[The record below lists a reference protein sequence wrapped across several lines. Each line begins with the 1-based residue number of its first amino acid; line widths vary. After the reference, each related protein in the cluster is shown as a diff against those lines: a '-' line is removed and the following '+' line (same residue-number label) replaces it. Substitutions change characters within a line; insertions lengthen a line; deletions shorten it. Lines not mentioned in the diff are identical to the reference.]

1 MLHVNRY
8 QSGVTLVELV
18 ISIVIITVAASSV
31 MLVILQTTGV
41 SADPIIKQQAVAA
54 AQAYMEE
61 ILMQAFVDP
70 QGGETGGAEAGES
83 RGNFDDILD
92 YDGLNDTSGAV
103 NHYGNA
109 VPGLASYNIAVTVS
123 DDTLNGDAAKR
134 IDVTVTHDG
143 DADLNI
149 PIRALRIF

>member
-1 MLHVNRY
+1 MR
-8 QSGVTLVELV
+8 
-18 ISIVIITVAASSV
+18 
-31 MLVILQTTGV
+31 
-41 SADPIIKQQAVAA
+41 
-54 AQAYMEE
+54 
-61 ILMQAFVDP
+61 
-70 QGGETGGAEAGES
+70 EAGES
-83 RGNFDDILD
+83 RANFDDILD

-149 PIRALRIF
+149 PIRAFRIF